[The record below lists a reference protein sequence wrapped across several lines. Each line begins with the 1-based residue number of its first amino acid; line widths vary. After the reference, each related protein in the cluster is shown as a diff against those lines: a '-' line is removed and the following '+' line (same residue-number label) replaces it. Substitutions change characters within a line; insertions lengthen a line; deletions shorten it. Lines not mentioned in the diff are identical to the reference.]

1 MFAKGA
7 VSIIEAMSE
16 PSSSDTPPSLDPIA
30 SARWAA
36 WPHAA
41 SPWLNEEIGRRME
54 DRLQWIRL
62 QPTSWVGWA
71 PVSGG
76 LQTHAKLRAR
86 YPQAQCHV
94 VETSPQRE
102 QLARQALQAPLWKRW
117 LQSDALAFGAPAA
130 GSADMLWANMALHNH
145 ANPQALLQQW
155 HQLLAV
161 DGFLM
166 FSCLGPDTLRELAEV
181 YQAQGWPPA
190 SHAFTDMHDW
200 GDMLVQAGFAEPV
213 MDMERITLTY
223 ADADSLLAECRL
235 LGRNLHRARFA
246 GLRGKGWLAQLKAA
260 LLTLAKPQQDGRL
273 TLTVEVI
280 YGHALKPIPRLKV
293 QSESTVSLQDM
304 RTLLSKK

>member
-155 HQLLAV
+155 HQAEILPPLYFARTSWAAAQDDAEDAAKAQNIWHSTHNGGGEQAYGQGYNGLLAG
-161 DGFLM
+161 DLDFEAD
-166 FSCLGPDTLRELAEV
+166 PKAYKALRE
-181 YQAQGWPPA
+181 
-190 SHAFTDMHDW
+190 
-200 GDMLVQAGFAEPV
+200 FAL
-213 MDMERITLTY
+213 D
-223 ADADSLLAECRL
+223 
-235 LGRNLHRARFA
+235 
-246 GLRGKGWLAQLKAA
+246 LKARISFPEA
-260 LLTLAKPQQDGRL
+260 QA
-273 TLTVEVI
+273 
-280 YGHALKPIPRLKV
+280 
-293 QSESTVSLQDM
+293 
-304 RTLLSKK
+304 